1 MKHHRGVWEMQP
13 DQTEIESNYHK
24 IAGWST
30 KLVEV
35 SSHIWVTWHFCDLEL
50 SSRGEG
56 ECCGAQWLAEQ
67 KCWWV
72 AWMVAWRYSATS
84 AAGIFCVL
92 LVLLNTDW
100 RDLNW
105 LFFRDCVQIKSD
117 FFCTSQFFRFCQF
130 HLPFIIASMTTLDN
144 FKVQGFLGGLKF
156 SLSRLKSHK
165 IDILTVGLHWLLGFL
180 PNQHEGWL

>member
-13 DQTEIESNYHK
+13 DQTEIESKYHK
-24 IAGWST
+24 IASWST

-92 LVLLNTDW
+92 LVLLNKDW

-117 FFCTSQFFRFCQF
+117 FFVPHNSSGFVDFIYLTILQVLSISSTIHYSKHDHFGQLQSSRFFGRLEVQFESVET
-130 HLPFIIASMTTLDN
+130 A
-144 FKVQGFLGGLKF
+144 
-156 SLSRLKSHK
+156 
-165 IDILTVGLHWLLGFL
+165 
-180 PNQHEGWL
+180 